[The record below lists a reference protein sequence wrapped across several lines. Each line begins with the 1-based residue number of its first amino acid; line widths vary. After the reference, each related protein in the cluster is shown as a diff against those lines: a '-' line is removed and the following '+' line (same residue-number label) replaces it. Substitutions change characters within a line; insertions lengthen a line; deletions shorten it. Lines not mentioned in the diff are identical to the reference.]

1 MSSSLDMHD
10 LPRYRGAARK
20 LPSANAHFST
30 ELREVREELNVVG
43 DALLLGCEAAGATT
57 KRGVSGSFDGV
68 QTNHNTLH
76 NTREQRPSQV
86 NALLHSFQ
94 SRAPIKLP
102 GTNNWNNSQIVTRP
116 TRPHCSLNKLPN
128 SFLTP

>member
-57 KRGVSGSFDGV
+57 KRGVSGRRGADRSMASKPITTHYTIPGSKD
-68 QTNHNTLH
+68 QARSMPYSTLSSH
-76 NTREQRPSQV
+76 GRR
-86 NALLHSFQ
+86 
-94 SRAPIKLP
+94 
-102 GTNNWNNSQIVTRP
+102 
-116 TRPHCSLNKLPN
+116 
-128 SFLTP
+128 